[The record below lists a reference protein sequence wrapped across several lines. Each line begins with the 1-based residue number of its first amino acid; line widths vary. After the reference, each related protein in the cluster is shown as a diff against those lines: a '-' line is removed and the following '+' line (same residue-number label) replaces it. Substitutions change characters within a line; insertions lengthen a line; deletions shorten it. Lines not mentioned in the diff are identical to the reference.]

1 MNAMESTVRT
11 LRLLRIA
18 MLASIV
24 LYVVIGERLA
34 QHKPPNTALFY
45 AMSLVSITTIG
56 IILVVRR
63 TLVLQSEETLR
74 VRPTDTLALNRWRS
88 GFIVTYALAET
99 QALLG
104 LVLRILG
111 FSLSQ
116 IAPFYVAGFILMLF
130 FSPRAPSREL
140 T

>member
-1 MNAMESTVRT
+1 MIVMESTVRI
-11 LRLLRIA
+11 LRLIQIA
-18 MLASIV
+18 MIVSII
-24 LYVVIGERLA
+24 LYVFIGERVA
-34 QHKPPNTALFY
+34 PVHAPNAALFY

-74 VRPTDTLALNRWRS
+74 ARPTDSLALNRWRS
-88 GFIVTYALAET
+88 GFIVTYALAEA
-99 QALLG
+99 QAVLG
-104 LVLRILG
+104 LVLRLLG

-116 IAPFYVAGFILMLF
+116 VAPFYVAGFILIIF

>member
-1 MNAMESTVRT
+1 
-11 LRLLRIA
+11 
-18 MLASIV
+18 MLVSIV
-24 LYVVIGERLA
+24 LYVLIGERLA
-34 QHKPPNTALFY
+34 QHRSPNAALFY

-74 VRPTDTLALNRWRS
+74 TRPADSLALNRWRS
-88 GFIVTYALAET
+88 GYIVTYALAEA

-104 LVLRILG
+104 LVLRFFG

-116 IAPFYVAGFILMLF
+116 VAPFYVAGFILMLF
-130 FSPRAPSREL
+130 FGPRSPSREL

>member
-1 MNAMESTVRT
+1 MESTVRI
-11 LRLLRIA
+11 LRLIQIV
-18 MLASIV
+18 MMASIV
-24 LYVVIGERLA
+24 LYVLIGERVA
-34 QHKPPNTALFY
+34 RHTPPNTALLY

-74 VRPTDTLALNRWRS
+74 TRPADALALNRWRS

-111 FSLSQ
+111 FTLSQ
-116 IAPFYVAGFILMLF
+116 VAPFYVAGFILMLF
-130 FSPRAPSREL
+130 FTPRAPSREL

>member
-1 MNAMESTVRT
+1 MESTVRT
-11 LRLLRIA
+11 LRLIQIA
-18 MLASIV
+18 MMASIV
-24 LYVVIGERLA
+24 LYVLIGERIA
-34 QHKPPNTALFY
+34 PIHAPNAALFY
-45 AMSLVSITTIG
+45 ALSLVSITTIG
-56 IILVVRR
+56 IIVVVRR

-74 VRPTDTLALNRWRS
+74 TRPTDAPALNRWRS

-104 LVLRILG
+104 LVLRVLG

-116 IAPFYVAGFILMLF
+116 VAPFYVAGFILMIF